1 MACVGFARGYRTK
14 PCSAY
19 CVSVSLLLIGLLN
32 SIGVDAQL
40 NGFRVESCDETAAWN
55 TAGRVS
61 IVGGRDVTIRVFT
74 VDQLTTSAQISFTTV
89 VAERNTNCDDLRVT
103 AIFSLSVDESESGN
117 IGKSSSARAVIRL
130 PEDRAVYMFCMR
142 RWSNSSSVWEHQGNA
157 SWLQLGVTGP
167 VSPAKNWLPVWASI
181 VIIAVL
187 VAVSALCT
195 ALGVET
201 LSLSRSEI
209 KMLRSCGVSD
219 ERRFAKAI
227 GPFRKRGNRILCGL
241 LFSSLFV
248 NAAVA
253 VLIEDMLQLPGA
265 AMIIA
270 ASILLM
276 FGALLPMIVSSKVGL
291 LAAAK
296 SSWLVNIFVVIAF
309 PFSFPLGRLMDWFL
323 ADDLPCVC
331 NRSRLQCIHQ
341 SSQTSAVMKEEE
353 KDEAKAGGSKSLR
366 LSDKCVGD
374 LMTKIEN
381 VFMVEYNGILDE
393 KTLERIL
400 ASGYTRIP
408 VYEKD
413 PKNVVALLHVR
424 DLAYVHASDRTSLRT
439 LCKFYN
445 HPVNFVFEDT
455 KLGVMLEEF
464 KKGN

>member
-1 MACVGFARGYRTK
+1 MAYVGFARAYRTK

-19 CVSVSLLLIGLLN
+19 CVIVALLLTSLLN
-32 SIGVDAQL
+32 SIAVHAQL
-40 NGFRVESCDETAAWN
+40 NGFRVESCDKTAAWD

-61 IVGGRDVTIRVFT
+61 MVGGRDVTIRVFS
-74 VDQLTTSAQISFTTV
+74 VDQLSTSAQISFTTV
-89 VAERNTNCDDLRVT
+89 VAERNTNCDDLRAT
-103 AIFSLSVDESESGN
+103 KIFSLTVDDSEPGN
-117 IGKSSSARAVIRL
+117 VGQSSSARADIRL
-130 PEDRAVYMFCMR
+130 PEDRAVYMFCVR
-142 RWSNSSSVWEHQGNA
+142 RWSNSSSVWQHQGNA
-157 SWLQLGVTGP
+157 SWLQLVVTGP
-167 VSPAKNWLPVWASI
+167 VSSGKDWLPVWASI

-195 ALGVET
+195 ALGTET

-209 KMLRSCGVSD
+209 KTLRSCGVSD

-227 GPFRKRGNRILCGL
+227 GPYRKRGNRVLCGL

-248 NAAVA
+248 NAGVA

-265 AMIIA
+265 AMIIT
-270 ASILLM
+270 ASILML
-276 FGALLPMIVSSKVGL
+276 FGALVPMVVSSKVGL
-291 LAAAK
+291 LVAAK

-309 PFSFPLGRLMDWFL
+309 PFSFPLGRLMDWLL

-331 NRSRLQCIHQ
+331 SRSRLQCIQQ
-341 SSQTSAVMKEEE
+341 STQTSAVMKEEE
-353 KDEAKAGGSKSLR
+353 KDETKTGGSRNLR
-366 LSDKCVGD
+366 LSDKCVRD

-393 KTLERIL
+393 KTMERVL

-413 PKNVVALLHVR
+413 PKNIVALLHVR
-424 DLAYVHASDRTSLRT
+424 DLAYVRATDRTSLRT

-455 KLGVMLEEF
+455 KLEVMLEEF